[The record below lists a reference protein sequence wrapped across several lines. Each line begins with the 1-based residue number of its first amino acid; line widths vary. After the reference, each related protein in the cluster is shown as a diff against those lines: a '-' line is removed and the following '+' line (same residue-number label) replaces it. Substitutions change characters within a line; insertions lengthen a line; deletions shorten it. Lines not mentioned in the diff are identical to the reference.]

1 MDFPAGSQRRF
12 LEAHAAED
20 YASERGSNARLGPVD
35 DIAPHQ
41 HGPRRLAAAPHRE
54 AGERHEGEVRA
65 GGEEPGG
72 SRGPRPGGKGK
83 GGPAAGHGASGGSR
97 LARRRAREGGRAASA
112 LYLEVLSWMAL
123 ASLVASALNSSVTT
137 SRGTLCHSPRR
148 WPHVSWSRIHQSD
161 Q

>member
-1 MDFPAGSQRRF
+1 

-65 GGEEPGG
+65 GVAGWMSHATLKGLDAY
-72 SRGPRPGGKGK
+72 SRHKQFINQYVIAYGKEK
-83 GGPAAGHGASGGSR
+83 IKQYTELSAAGKSDLEILRENHKFIR
-97 LARRRAREGGRAASA
+97 NPEEEVTFRACGPKIRPWFSA
-112 LYLEVLSWMAL
+112 GEK
-123 ASLVASALNSSVTT
+123 N
-137 SRGTLCHSPRR
+137 
-148 WPHVSWSRIHQSD
+148 
-161 Q
+161 